1 MATLSCSLAW
11 RIPWTEEPGRLQ
23 SMQNKEWGTTEQVN
37 RDLQENL
44 DTFKCD
50 KMQNINKIIFNSE
63 RYLVLKISQD
73 HYEKKHSKLS
83 KVYIVFIY
91 IIKCLLG

>member
-1 MATLSCSLAW
+1 MATPSSSLAQ
-11 RIPWTEEPGRLQ
+11 RIPWTEEPGGLQ

-50 KMQNINKIIFNSE
+50 KMQNTNIIFNIE

-73 HYEKKHSKLS
+73 HYKKI
-83 KVYIVFIY
+83 IVN
-91 IIKCLLG
+91 